1 MGALRL
7 NLRTGRDARPTRS
20 HCHRLLL
27 RCVVVLAVSVVAL
40 QCSKPTPEQIKRSIF
55 ASAEQVEEN
64 FRGKPFILGDNN
76 MVAMVRPVDW
86 PKDKW
91 LTLPFWFGVNIL
103 VPGVDQPKE
112 GDYYVISEAQLE
124 KPLDAPGEW
133 MIEAGSSL
141 IKQET
146 VLQTGR
152 THYLTGG
159 KLLPIIVQ
167 YIGERAFTRADG
179 ARVEIPVVREV
190 SSPMKWTLGGGI
202 PSSYARYR
210 VE

>member
-1 MGALRL
+1 M
-7 NLRTGRDARPTRS
+7 RTAPERVR
-20 HCHRLLL
+20 
-27 RCVVVLAVSVVAL
+27 VLAVAIAAL
-40 QCSKPTPEQIKRSIF
+40 AVFAGCSKGPPPARPSIY
-55 ASAEQVEEN
+55 ASAEAVEEN
-64 FRGKPFILGDNN
+64 FRGKPFVLGTDNT
-76 MVAMVRPVDW
+76 VAEVRPPGWD
-86 PKDKW
+86 KDRW
-91 LTLPFWFGVNIL
+91 LKLPFWFGINIL
-103 VPGVDQPKE
+103 VPGVRQPKE
-112 GDYYVISEAQLE
+112 GEYYVVSEAQLG
-124 KPLDAPGEW
+124 KPLEAPGEW

-152 THYLTGG
+152 THYLTVG

-167 YIGERAFTRADG
+167 YMGRRAFTRADG
-179 ARVEIPVVREV
+179 KRVEIPVVREV

>member
-1 MGALRL
+1 MRTAPERVHVFAVAIAALAVFAACSK
-7 NLRTGRDARPTRS
+7 GPPPARP
-20 HCHRLLL
+20 
-27 RCVVVLAVSVVAL
+27 
-40 QCSKPTPEQIKRSIF
+40 SIY
-55 ASAEQVEEN
+55 ASAEAVEEN
-64 FRGKPFILGDNN
+64 FRGKPFVLGTDNT
-76 MVAMVRPVDW
+76 VAEVRPPGWD
-86 PKDKW
+86 KDRW
-91 LTLPFWFGVNIL
+91 LKLPFWFGINIL
-103 VPGVDQPKE
+103 VPGVRQPKE
-112 GDYYVISEAQLE
+112 GEYYVVSEAQLG
-124 KPLDAPGEW
+124 KPLEAPGEW

-167 YIGERAFTRADG
+167 YMGKRSFTRADG
-179 ARVEIPVVREV
+179 KRVEIPVVREV
-190 SSPMKWTLGGGI
+190 SSPMRWTLGGGI

>member
-1 MGALRL
+1 MRAAPERVRVFAVAIAAL
-7 NLRTGRDARPTRS
+7 A
-20 HCHRLLL
+20 
-27 RCVVVLAVSVVAL
+27 VLAG
-40 QCSKPTPEQIKRSIF
+40 CSKSPPPAQPSIY
-55 ASAEQVEEN
+55 ASAEEVEEN
-64 FRGKPFILGDNN
+64 FRGKPFVLGTDNT
-76 MVAMVRPVDW
+76 VADVRPPGWD
-86 PKDKW
+86 KDRW
-91 LTLPFWFGVNIL
+91 LKLPFWFGINIL
-103 VPGVDQPKE
+103 VPGVHQPKE
-112 GDYYVISEAQLE
+112 GEYYVVSEAQLG
-124 KPLDAPGEW
+124 KPLEAPGEW

-167 YIGERAFTRADG
+167 YMGKRPFTRADG
-179 ARVEIPVVREV
+179 TQVEIPVVREV

-202 PSSYARYR
+202 PNSYARYR

>member
-1 MGALRL
+1 MRAALERVSVSAVAIAAL
-7 NLRTGRDARPTRS
+7 AAFAGCSKAPPPARP
-20 HCHRLLL
+20 
-27 RCVVVLAVSVVAL
+27 SVY
-40 QCSKPTPEQIKRSIF
+40 
-55 ASAEQVEEN
+55 ASAEAVEEN
-64 FRGKPFILGDNN
+64 FRGKPFVLGTNN
-76 MVAMVRPVDW
+76 TVAEVRPPGWD
-86 PKDKW
+86 KDRW
-91 LTLPFWFGVNIL
+91 LKLPFWFGINIL
-103 VPGVDQPKE
+103 VPGVEQPKE
-112 GDYYVISEAQLE
+112 GDYYVVSEAQLG

-141 IKQET
+141 IKQEA

-152 THYLTGG
+152 THYLTSG

-167 YIGERAFTRADG
+167 YMGRRPFTRADG
-179 ARVEIPVVREV
+179 KRVEIPVVREV

>member
-1 MGALRL
+1 
-7 NLRTGRDARPTRS
+7 
-20 HCHRLLL
+20 
-27 RCVVVLAVSVVAL
+27 VLGTDNTVA
-40 QCSKPTPEQIKRSIF
+40 E
-55 ASAEQVEEN
+55 
-64 FRGKPFILGDNN
+64 
-76 MVAMVRPVDW
+76 VRPPGWD
-86 PKDKW
+86 KDRW
-91 LTLPFWFGVNIL
+91 LKLPFWFGINIL
-103 VPGVDQPKE
+103 VPGVEQPKE
-112 GDYYVISEAQLE
+112 GDYYVVSEAQLG

-152 THYLTGG
+152 THYLTSG

-167 YIGERAFTRADG
+167 YIGKRPFTRADG
-179 ARVEIPVVREV
+179 KRVEIPVVREV

>member
-1 MGALRL
+1 MRAAPERVRVFAVAIAALAVFA
-7 NLRTGRDARPTRS
+7 GCSKAPPPARP
-20 HCHRLLL
+20 
-27 RCVVVLAVSVVAL
+27 
-40 QCSKPTPEQIKRSIF
+40 SIY
-55 ASAEQVEEN
+55 ASAEAVEEN
-64 FRGKPFILGDNN
+64 FRGKPFVLGSDNA
-76 MVAMVRPVDW
+76 VAEVRPPGWD
-86 PKDKW
+86 KDRW
-91 LTLPFWFGVNIL
+91 LKLPFWFGINIL
-103 VPGVDQPKE
+103 VPGVQQPKE
-112 GDYYVISEAQLE
+112 GDYYVVSEAQLE
-124 KPLDAPGEW
+124 KPLEAPGEW

-152 THYLTGG
+152 THYLSSG

-167 YIGERAFTRADG
+167 YMGKRAFARADG
-179 ARVEIPVVREV
+179 KQVEIPVVREV